1 MIQHNNVPDE
11 LLFLTSNEGK
21 YNEASFI
28 MNVFGI
34 KLVWRKTEKK
44 EVQSDDVE
52 TVALE
57 AAKAAAIY
65 ESSPFII
72 EDDGLFIDCL
82 NGFPGPYSSY
92 VLIKLGLERVLKLI
106 DEDDRRARFKS
117 AVALHL
123 DGRFMIFTGIAEG
136 TISFAKKGDLGFGYD
151 PIFIPDVGKRT
162 MAEMTVMEKST
173 ISHRGKSL
181 TSLAGYLKKFH

>member
-1 MIQHNNVPDE
+1 MIQHNDAPNE

-28 MNVFGI
+28 MNMFGI
-34 KLVWRKTEKK
+34 KLVWRKTEKM

-57 AAKAAAIY
+57 AAKAATIY

-92 VLIKLGLERVLKLI
+92 VLIKLGLKRVLKLI
-106 DEDDRRARFKS
+106 EDDRRARFKS

-123 DGRFMIFTGIAEG
+123 AGRFMIFTGIAEG

-151 PIFIPDVGKRT
+151 PIFIPDGAKRT

-173 ISHRGKSL
+173 ISHRGKSF

>member
-34 KLVWRKTEKK
+34 KLVWRKTEKM